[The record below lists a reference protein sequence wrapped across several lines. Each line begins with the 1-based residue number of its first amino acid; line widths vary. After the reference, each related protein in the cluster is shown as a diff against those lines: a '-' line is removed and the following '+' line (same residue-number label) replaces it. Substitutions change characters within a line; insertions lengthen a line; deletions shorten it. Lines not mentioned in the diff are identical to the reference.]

1 MRALIVAALAAT
13 SLIPA
18 VAFAQSARE
27 AAGAQKEVQDGLKE
41 VDEALAK
48 GDVQEAKEDMQEVR
62 EDAKEAR
69 EDWNDYKKKNPDVF
83 RTTAYVGPDGYVY
96 TRREVGYVFPP
107 EYRADRYYLND
118 FGTYRLRAPATGHR
132 YIRYGND
139 VALVEIATGRVVNLY
154 EGFFL

>member
-1 MRALIVAALAAT
+1 MRAFIVAALAAA
-13 SLIPA
+13 SLVPS
-18 VAFAQSARE
+18 VALAQSARE
-27 AAGAQKEVQDGLKE
+27 AAGAQKEVRDGLKE

-69 EDWNDYKKKNPDVF
+69 EDWIDYKKKNPDVF

-96 TRREVGYVFPP
+96 TRRDVGYVFPP
-107 EYRADRYYLND
+107 AYLADRYAVNT
-118 FGTYRLRAPATGHR
+118 FATYRLAAPGTGQR

-139 VALVEIATGRVVNLY
+139 VALIDIETGRVVKIYN
-154 EGFFL
+154 GFFL

>member
-13 SLIPA
+13 SLVPA
-18 VAFAQSARE
+18 AAFAQSARE
-27 AAGAQKEVQDGLKE
+27 AAGAQKEVADGLKE

-48 GDVQEAKEDMQEVR
+48 GDIQEAKEDMQEVR

-69 EDWNDYKKKNPDVF
+69 EDWIDYKKKNPTVF
-83 RTTAYVGPDGYVY
+83 DIDDYVGPTGYTY
-96 TRREVGYVFPP
+96 ERRAVGYIFPP

-118 FGTYRLRAPATGHR
+118 FATYRLGAPATGQR

-139 VALVEIATGRVVNLY
+139 VALIDSATGAVIRIY

>member
-13 SLIPA
+13 SLVPA
-18 VAFAQSARE
+18 AAFAQSARE

-69 EDWNDYKKKNPDVF
+69 EDWIDYKKTHPNVF
-83 RTTAYVGPDGYVY
+83 RSTAYVGPDGYVY
-96 TRREVGYVFPP
+96 TRRGVGYVFPP
-107 EYRADRYYLND
+107 EYRTDRYYLNN
-118 FGTYRLRAPATGHR
+118 FATYRLRAPGAGQR

-139 VALVEIATGRVVNLY
+139 VALIDIATGRIVRIY
-154 EGFFL
+154 ESFFL